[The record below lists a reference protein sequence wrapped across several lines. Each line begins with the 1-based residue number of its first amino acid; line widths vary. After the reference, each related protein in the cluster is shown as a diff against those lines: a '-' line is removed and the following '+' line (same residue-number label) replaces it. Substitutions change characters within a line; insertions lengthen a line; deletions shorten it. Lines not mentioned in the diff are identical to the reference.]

1 MVVERFVNKLCVHL
15 VIHAIQELNV
25 PVNRNINDD
34 EARYRRQQR
43 CQQLITTAPGSDDST
58 ADPTVSNSL
67 QSADC
72 KFNTEQ
78 YIVAY
83 CLFFLFHCM
92 TKKISFIS

>member
-1 MVVERFVNKLCVHL
+1 MAVEQFVNKLCVHL

-25 PVNRNINDD
+25 PVKVNRNINDD

-43 CQQLITTAPGSDDST
+43 CQQLITTAPGSDNST

-72 KFNTEQ
+72 KCNT
-78 YIVAY
+78 
-83 CLFFLFHCM
+83 
-92 TKKISFIS
+92 